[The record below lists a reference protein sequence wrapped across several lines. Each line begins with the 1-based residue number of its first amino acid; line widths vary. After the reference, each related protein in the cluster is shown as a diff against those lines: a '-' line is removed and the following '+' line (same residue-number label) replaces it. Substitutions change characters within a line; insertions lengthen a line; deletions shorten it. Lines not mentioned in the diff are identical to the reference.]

1 MQTRQFCRSR
11 ILKRCF
17 PFFLPGA
24 TKEIREAIGRPSTD
38 SESRAWAA
46 LQPSVEKLRSFFEFS
61 LRLEEVV
68 PDLLNALCNPAAD
81 HVDEEEDDE
90 AAAATAADADEGA
103 ALSRQALF
111 ERLDERQALVKQF
124 AKILDFVLKFDEA
137 KMTTPAVQNDFSYY
151 RRTVQRNRNSIS
163 TSTGAS
169 SSTEE
174 EEKLQRLREQQR
186 SALPADL
193 ANKMSLFFAHATP
206 LLNKLGEVTGGF
218 VASCGPRVASNATD
232 TLSVVAKV
240 CQKMLEDK
248 DLKSRLRRA
257 ETEAFITRVMVGTV
271 ILYDHVHP
279 TGAFAKGKGNYSV
292 ISQHW

>member
-1 MQTRQFCRSR
+1 M
-11 ILKRCF
+11 
-17 PFFLPGA
+17 
-24 TKEIREAIGRPSTD
+24 
-38 SESRAWAA
+38 
-46 LQPSVEKLRSFFEFS
+46 EKLRSFFEFS

-90 AAAATAADADEGA
+90 AAAATAVAADADEGA

-279 TGAFAKGKGNYSV
+279 TGAFAKGKRNYCTVFSLSD
-292 ISQHW
+292 IPLHW